1 MQILIIL
8 VLFGILAS
16 VFAIQ
21 NSTSVSITLLGYPL
35 REVPM
40 YFIVSG
46 SLLIGLLLSSIVS
59 FVNSIFTSFKMHGK
73 DIKIKETKK
82 TVEDLAKRNRELELE
97 VTKLREHT
105 RTLEEK
111 NLL

>member
-21 NSTSVSITLLGYPL
+21 NSSSASITLLGYPL
-35 REVPM
+35 REVPL
-40 YFIVSG
+40 YLIVSG

-73 DIKIKETKK
+73 NVKIKESKE
-82 TVEDLAKRNRELELE
+82 TVNELAKRNRELELE
-97 VTKLREHT
+97 IVKLRERT
-105 RTLEEK
+105 RIIDEK
-111 NLL
+111 N

>member
-21 NSTSVSITLLGYPL
+21 NTTNVSIILLGYPL
-35 REVPM
+35 REVPI
-40 YFIVSG
+40 YLIVSG
-46 SLLIGLLLSSIVS
+46 SLLIGLLLSSVVS
-59 FVNSIFTSFKMHGK
+59 IVNSIFNSFKMHGK
-73 DIKIKETKK
+73 NVKIKESKK

-97 VTKLREHT
+97 ITKLRERT
-105 RTLEEK
+105 RIIDEK
-111 NLL
+111 D